1 MKKHTRLLRLALGFG
16 LVWLPLAT
24 NAQQAE
30 KLPRLGWLGNYAA
43 TLPIYEGF
51 RQGMRELGYVE
62 GKNFIIEGRWA
73 EGNLDRLP
81 ELARELARLNVNVMY
96 VGGDQGLRAAKEA
109 TTTIPIVVLAC
120 DPLDS
125 LVTSIARP
133 GGKATGLTCISS
145 DLAGKRLQLL
155 KELVPALARVAVLY
169 NPEDRNKALENK
181 QTQEAARS
189 LQLTVR
195 AFEARS
201 AAEID
206 KAVAGMAD
214 EHAQALV
221 IFADPLMVFH
231 EKKLADLSLQNR
243 LPAIFGFR
251 EFADLGGLVSYGA
264 SLREQ
269 HHRAA
274 WYVDKILKGANP
286 GDLPI
291 EQPTRF
297 ELVINLKTAKAL
309 GIEVPVHLQQLADE
323 VIE

>member
-1 MKKHTRLLRLALGFG
+1 
-16 LVWLPLAT
+16 
-24 NAQQAE
+24 
-30 KLPRLGWLGNYAA
+30 
-43 TLPIYEGF
+43 
-51 RQGMRELGYVE
+51 
-62 GKNFIIEGRWA
+62 
-73 EGNLDRLP
+73 
-81 ELARELARLNVNVMY
+81 
-96 VGGDQGLRAAKEA
+96 
-109 TTTIPIVVLAC
+109 
-120 DPLDS
+120 
-125 LVTSIARP
+125 
-133 GGKATGLTCISS
+133 LTCISS

-169 NPEDRNKALENK
+169 NPEDRNKALEYK
-181 QTQEAARS
+181 QIQEAARS

-206 KAVAGMAD
+206 KAFAGMAD
-214 EHAQALV
+214 EHAQALT

-231 EKKLADLSLQNR
+231 EKKLADLALQNR

-274 WYVDKILKGANP
+274 SYVDKILKGANP